1 MRPHIERRDFTK
13 VLQELNEME
22 GDLNGHWQP
31 DNREMTSAVKFL
43 DQQGTLAASKLRP
56 DEVASVLRGKVAQ
69 AVGTASFVL

>member
-22 GDLNGHWQP
+22 GNLNGHWQP

-43 DQQGTLAASKLRP
+43 DQQGTLAASSLKP
-56 DEVASVLRGKVAQ
+56 DEVVGVVRGKAAETSVF
-69 AVGTASFVL
+69 GTAGS